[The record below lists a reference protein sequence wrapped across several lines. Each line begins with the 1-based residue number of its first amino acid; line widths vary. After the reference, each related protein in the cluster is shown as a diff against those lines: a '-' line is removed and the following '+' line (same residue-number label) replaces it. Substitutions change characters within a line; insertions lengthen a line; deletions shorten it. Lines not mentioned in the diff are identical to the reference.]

1 MTRPP
6 ACANLDQ
13 DSSTSNSQHTASLGR
28 REDRTMDN
36 VVVGNLC
43 HDPIL
48 RQARRGALP
57 VARFTVAVHSWRRV
71 GGEFVER
78 PPVFHRVV
86 CFGQLAENVTNTLRK
101 GMEVVAVGEW
111 ADDSFSDEQGQR
123 KVQITME
130 AKTVGP
136 TLRWATA
143 QVTRPERR
151 PESDQSPPPPQPLD
165 LDIAARSTRPKPDP
179 PAPPTPPAPAVRPR
193 AEPDLTP
200 VGAPVESLTTDQLRV
215 AMAEIGAEFIPAA
228 TIKQS
233 LRRKRKPEPEPATS
247 HAT

>member
-1 MTRPP
+1 
-6 ACANLDQ
+6 
-13 DSSTSNSQHTASLGR
+13 
-28 REDRTMDN
+28 MDN

-43 HDPIL
+43 QDPIL
-48 RQARRGALP
+48 RQARRGGLP
-57 VARFTVAVHSWRRV
+57 VAKFTVAVNSWRRV

-123 KVQITME
+123 RVQITME
-130 AKTVGP
+130 ARTVGP

-143 QVTRPERR
+143 QVNRSERR
-151 PESDQSPPPPQPLD
+151 PDTDQSPPLGLEIPVG
-165 LDIAARSTRPKPDP
+165 STS
-179 PAPPTPPAPAVRPR
+179 TESVPAVRPR

-200 VGAPVESLTTDQLRV
+200 VGVPVETLTTDQLRV
-215 AMAEIGAEFIPAA
+215 AMAEIGAEFVPAA